1 MSFKSPLNYSGSK
14 HDLIPQLLQHFP
26 SKESVDRFYDVFT
39 GGLSVTINT
48 PYDKVISNDIIEP
61 LIQFY
66 HNLKLASNGNQ
77 IEEEIQKIKSYAIS
91 KESQDEFNQIREVFN
106 MNKNPYL
113 FFALV
118 SSCTN
123 NMMRFNKSFKFN
135 QTFGK
140 RTIND
145 NTIQKLRDYCN
156 VLKQKEI
163 YFSCRNY
170 KELFELFPPT
180 QDDFI
185 YLDPPYAYLS
195 EAGYNA
201 YWSKEDENYL
211 YNLLD
216 DLDKSGIRFAL
227 SGMSVNKGIKN
238 PNLDKLDKYKI
249 INLDYDYQKVA
260 RKKNLGE
267 SQEILVINY

>member
-1 MSFKSPLNYSGSK
+1 MIFKSPLNYAGSK
-14 HDLIPQLLQHFP
+14 QDLIPQLLQHFP
-26 SKESVDRFYDVFT
+26 SPESVDRFYDVFC

-48 PYDKVISNDIIEP
+48 PYKKVISNDIIKP

-66 HNLKLASNGNQ
+66 CSLKQSSDNDLT
-77 IEEEIQKIKSYAIS
+77 EEEIEKIKSFAIS
-91 KESQDEFNQIREVFN
+91 KESQDEFNKIRAEFN
-106 MNKNPYL
+106 KTGNPYQ

-145 NTIQKLRDYCN
+145 NTIQKLKDYCN
-156 VLKQKEI
+156 VLKNKEI
-163 YFSCRNY
+163 HFSCSNY
-170 KELFELFPPT
+170 KNLFELFSPNSN
-180 QDDFI
+180 DFI

-201 YWSKEDENYL
+201 YWSKDDENYL
-211 YNLLD
+211 YTLIDN
-216 DLDKSGIRFAL
+216 LDKSGIRFAL
-227 SGMSVNKGIKN
+227 SGMSINKGIKN
-238 PNLDKLDKYKI
+238 TNLDKLDKYKI
-249 INLDYDYQKVA
+249 INLDFDYQKVA
-260 RKKNLGE
+260 RKKNLGD